1 MNIFG
6 SKRLRYFLQ
15 LCILVALCCGVAG
28 KITLMSVAIPIFVSV
43 ILTNKIFCS
52 YLCPLGF
59 VSELAVKCKR
69 VLKIKG
75 YAIARNSLPDKLLR
89 SIKYIILF
97 LLVYIASPL
106 AEASGIA
113 LLLFMVLIVVPSLF
127 IDMFGCKYICPVGA
141 ASNILKF
148 TLVFVGC
155 SLLMW
160 ILRSADISI
169 PIPVYVGVLCA
180 IGYLLEIFT
189 YKAEYNV
196 SLLHIHRD
204 KNKCTQCGE
213 CKKACPY
220 SVNVSNVS
228 RVVDIDC
235 NLCGECVSECKED
248 ALKVGICNTR
258 EGQNQIKGQW
268 LPLLVVVIFILVM
281 FYITSKAI

>member
-1 MNIFG
+1 MVF
-6 SKRLRYFLQ
+6 
-15 LCILVALCCGVAG
+15 
-28 KITLMSVAIPIFVSV
+28 
-43 ILTNKIFCS
+43 
-52 YLCPLGF
+52 
-59 VSELAVKCKR
+59 
-69 VLKIKG
+69 
-75 YAIARNSLPDKLLR
+75 
-89 SIKYIILF
+89 II
-97 LLVYIASPL
+97 
-106 AEASGIA
+106 
-113 LLLFMVLIVVPSLF
+113 VPSLF
-127 IDMFGCKYICPVGA
+127 IDMFGCKYLCPVGA
-141 ASNILKF
+141 ASNIFKY

-155 SLLMW
+155 SLLLW
-160 ILRSADISI
+160 ILRSADVNV
-169 PIPVYVGVLCA
+169 PIPVYVGVMCA

-189 YKAEYNV
+189 CKAEYNV

-220 SVNVSNVS
+220 SVNVCNVT

-281 FYITSKAI
+281 CYITSRAI

>member
-1 MNIFG
+1 
-6 SKRLRYFLQ
+6 
-15 LCILVALCCGVAG
+15 
-28 KITLMSVAIPIFVSV
+28 
-43 ILTNKIFCS
+43 
-52 YLCPLGF
+52 
-59 VSELAVKCKR
+59 
-69 VLKIKG
+69 
-75 YAIARNSLPDKLLR
+75 
-89 SIKYIILF
+89 
-97 LLVYIASPL
+97 
-106 AEASGIA
+106 
-113 LLLFMVLIVVPSLF
+113 
-127 IDMFGCKYICPVGA
+127 
-141 ASNILKF
+141 
-148 TLVFVGC
+148 
-155 SLLMW
+155 MW

-169 PIPVYVGVLCA
+169 PIPVYVGVMCI

-220 SVNVSNVS
+220 SVDVCNVT

-235 NLCGECVSECKED
+235 NLCGECVSECKKD

-281 FYITSKAI
+281 CYITSKAI